1 MDIFKEVRERA
12 NILEVCNVLGIR
24 LNKNYKAICPFADH
38 NEKTASFSISPSKN
52 IFCCFGCGKKGN
64 SITLVQKLL
73 NISPLESAK
82 YINYHLHLGLDP
94 NQKASYFEINKYKEK
109 RKTEEM
115 FKKWELQTFI
125 LLTDYLHYLW
135 KWEEIADFEND
146 LFVEALQEKEK
157 VQYFIDIFIEGTTE
171 DKIWF
176 YKHEKKLVKRI
187 KTKLEHGKYKR
198 NFNEKD

>member
-12 NILEVCNVLGIR
+12 NILEVCDVLGIK
-24 LNKNYKAICPFADH
+24 LNKNHKAICPFADH

-82 YINYHLHLGLDP
+82 YINYHLHLGLDAERP
-94 NQKASYFEINKYKEK
+94 SNYLEINKYKQK
-109 RKTEEM
+109 RKTEQK
-115 FKKWELQTFI
+115 FKEWELQTFI
-125 LLTDYLHYLW
+125 LLTDYLHILW
-135 KWEEIADFEND
+135 KWEREEKPKQPEDEVSD
-146 LFVEALQEKEK
+146 LFVEALQQKDYIE
-157 VQYFIDIFIEGTTE
+157 YIIDSIFIEGTNE

-176 YKHEKKLVKRI
+176 WKHEKKIINRI
-187 KTKLEHGKYKR
+187 R
-198 NFNEKD
+198 NKMSTLKIE

>member
-1 MDIFKEVRERA
+1 MNLIREVKERA
-12 NILEVCNVLGIR
+12 DIVKVAEYYGMK
-24 LNKNYKAICPFADH
+24 LNRAYKCICPFH
-38 NEKTASFSISPSKN
+38 KEKTASLSISPQKQ
-52 IFCCFGCGKKGN
+52 IWKCFGCGKGGDVI
-64 SITLVQKLL
+64 SLVSELL
-73 NISPLESAK
+73 NINALEAAK
-82 YINYHLHLGLDP
+82 SINNTLGLGLDP

-176 YKHEKKLVKRI
+176 YKHEKKVVKKIESRI
-187 KTKLEHGKYKR
+187 KFFREINR
-198 NFNEKD
+198 

>member
-1 MDIFKEVRERA
+1 
-12 NILEVCNVLGIR
+12 
-24 LNKNYKAICPFADH
+24 
-38 NEKTASFSISPSKN
+38 
-52 IFCCFGCGKKGN
+52 
-64 SITLVQKLL
+64 
-73 NISPLESAK
+73 
-82 YINYHLHLGLDP
+82 
-94 NQKASYFEINKYKEK
+94 
-109 RKTEEM
+109 M

-176 YKHEKKLVKRI
+176 YKHEKKVVKKIESRI
-187 KTKLEHGKYKR
+187 KFFREINR
-198 NFNEKD
+198 